1 MLKEDG
7 YPRESSSTF
16 YCCKNHM
23 MKFKLMLVVKLCC
36 SINFIEANKVVYNNI
51 LKQYL

>member
-7 YPRESSSTF
+7 YPREGSSTF

-23 MKFKLMLVVKLCC
+23 IKFKLMLVVKLCC
-36 SINFIEANKVVYNNI
+36 PINFIEANKVVYNKT
-51 LKQYL
+51 LKQYG